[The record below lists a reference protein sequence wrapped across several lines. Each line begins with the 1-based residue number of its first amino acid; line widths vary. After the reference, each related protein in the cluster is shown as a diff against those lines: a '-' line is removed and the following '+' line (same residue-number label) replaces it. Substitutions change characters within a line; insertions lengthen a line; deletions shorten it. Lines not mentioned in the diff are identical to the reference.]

1 MAKKT
6 KIISEAEAKS
16 ILADAARE
24 IQALDERIE
33 ELKEEK
39 KFFIKDVKDAGI
51 STTALAEAIR
61 RIRKQKANK
70 GFEDEVELYMES
82 LSDNIFPLKN

>member
-39 KFFIKDVKDAGI
+39 KLFIKDVKDAGI